1 MLDDARCA
9 GLEGLALRDLA
20 VEQAQR
26 VSPQAQLTCAVQLRL
41 ERPVIRLE
49 RLEVGGA
56 ALAVPNRV
64 ELEPQLAE
72 SHLLQP
78 ALCHLDDLRIE
89 RSAPDSD
96 RFDVELEELA
106 VAAFLGAVVAEH
118 RADQVETR
126 RLRTLVQI
134 TLEVGPH
141 DPGRGLGPQG
151 KVPPPAVVES
161 VELLGHGVGVL
172 AYALAELG
180 VLDRRSHD
188 LLVAE
193 AAGAI

>member
-1 MLDDARCA
+1 MLGDARCA
-9 GLEGLALRDLA
+9 GLERLALRDFA

-26 VSPQAQLTCAVQLRL
+26 GALPAQLTFAAPLRH
-41 ERPVIRLE
+41 ERPVIRFE

-78 ALCHLDDLRIE
+78 PLCHLDDLRIE

-126 RLRTLVQI
+126 TLRTLVQI

-141 DPGRGLGPQG
+141 EHGSGL
-151 KVPPPAVVES
+151 A
-161 VELLGHGVGVL
+161 
-172 AYALAELG
+172 
-180 VLDRRSHD
+180 
-188 LLVAE
+188 
-193 AAGAI
+193 